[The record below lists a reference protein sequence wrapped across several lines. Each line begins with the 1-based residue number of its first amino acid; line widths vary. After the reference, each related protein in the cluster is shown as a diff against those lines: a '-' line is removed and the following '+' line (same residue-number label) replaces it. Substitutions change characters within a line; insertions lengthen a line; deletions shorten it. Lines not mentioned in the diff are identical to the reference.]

1 MSRPTSYLP
10 EPNKPPSWGCLL
22 FGVMCAAVG
31 TAMINAIIYAFNRW
45 PHEAW
50 GAVVFGLVLLV
61 VVATVAKVSK

>member
-1 MSRPTSYLP
+1 
-10 EPNKPPSWGCLL
+10 LL